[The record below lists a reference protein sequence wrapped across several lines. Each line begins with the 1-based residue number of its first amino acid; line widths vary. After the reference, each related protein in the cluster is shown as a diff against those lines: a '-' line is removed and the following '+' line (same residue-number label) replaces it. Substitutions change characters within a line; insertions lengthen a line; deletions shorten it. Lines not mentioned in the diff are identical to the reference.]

1 MNPRSPEQNKEA
13 KGQALRGAG
22 HSTGDILEEV
32 QGKSQPNHPA
42 LKEWRKK
49 MRDQM
54 QRSPDYCPLD
64 REKAWEMALA
74 KMAGWKA
81 PGPDGIEAFWW
92 KTFKG
97 PAKVLKEMLWEMDG
111 KTETPQWLVKGR
123 TVMIPKGDCKGEP
136 HQFR

>member
-1 MNPRSPEQNKEA
+1 METFWK
-13 KGQALRGAG
+13 
-22 HSTGDILEEV
+22 DIWEV
-32 QGKSQPNHPA
+32 QGKCQPNHPA
-42 LKEWRKK
+42 LKEWKRK
-49 MRDQM
+49 MRAQT
-54 QRSPDYCPLD
+54 QRSPDDCPLD

-92 KTFKG
+92 KTFKE
-97 PAKVLKEMLWEMDG
+97 PAKVLKEMLWETADEQA
-111 KTETPQWLVKGR
+111 ETPQWLVEGR